1 MIESFLYGTWICGQV
16 LYWFFLRPQTA
27 LLGEECWRMLNI
39 LTRRDIQHGIRPP
52 GMRSAIP
59 LAEFEAPRS

>member
-16 LYWFFLRPQTA
+16 LYWFFLRHETA

-39 LTRRDIQHGIRPP
+39 LTCRDVQRGERHPGIR
-52 GMRSAIP
+52 SA
-59 LAEFEAPRS
+59 LQLSEFETRRS

>member
-39 LTRRDIQHGIRPP
+39 LTCRDVEIVIPASAAP
-52 GMRSAIP
+52 CSWRS
-59 LAEFEAPRS
+59 